1 MSTEVRGRPF
11 RTLAMILMVDIEIS
25 SDDEAGVDVGNPEL
39 VEGSVEGR
47 KEGGKEVKEERAVV
61 PGKFGW

>member
-1 MSTEVRGRPF
+1 
-11 RTLAMILMVDIEIS
+11 MILMVDIEIS